1 MINAGDL
8 ERADVRV
15 GDSRPQRVMLGDTQ
29 VWPPPRETRIHL
41 HVDTEWSANY
51 SPADNDG
58 SGEYIVDFGD
68 GNATMSRGLV
78 ASHDYAP
85 GDYVLR
91 RLTEDGRMQSTLYNL
106 QGNMFGDG
114 PEKTDKATEQVVG
127 IEIGGEVT
135 SIWGPYLSGL
145 PNLRV
150 VTIPSS
156 VGNTESGSLFWGSG
170 LVYAEIGFRR
180 NDPSDRQMFK
190 DCAELR
196 KIWIRATTEHLG
208 PKFIGELHDGLTV
221 YCEADSKPAGWD
233 ADWNLVGEARVPVV
247 WGQKRRP
254 W

>member
-15 GDSRPQRVMLGDTQ
+15 GESRPQKVMLGDTQ
-29 VWPPPRETRIHL
+29 IWPPPRETRIHL
-41 HVDTEWSANY
+41 HVDTEWSADY
-51 SPADNDG
+51 SPGEND
-58 SGEYIVDFGD
+58 SNYIVDFGD
-68 GNATMSRGLV
+68 GNATVVKGTLS
-78 ASHDYAP
+78 AHHDYAP

-91 RLTEDGRMQSTLYNL
+91 RLTEDGRMQSTFCNIN
-106 QGNMFGDG
+106 GNMFGNG
-114 PEKTDKATEQVVG
+114 PGKADEATEQVVG

-135 SIWGPYLSGL
+135 YMWGTYLAGL
-145 PNLRV
+145 PNLRI
-150 VTIPSS
+150 VTIPAS
-156 VGNTESGSLFWGSG
+156 VGRAEDSLFMGSG
-170 LVYAEIGFRR
+170 IVYAEIGFRR
-180 NDPSDRQMFK
+180 HVQGATDGPLFK

-196 KIWIRATTEHLG
+196 KIWIRATTEYLG